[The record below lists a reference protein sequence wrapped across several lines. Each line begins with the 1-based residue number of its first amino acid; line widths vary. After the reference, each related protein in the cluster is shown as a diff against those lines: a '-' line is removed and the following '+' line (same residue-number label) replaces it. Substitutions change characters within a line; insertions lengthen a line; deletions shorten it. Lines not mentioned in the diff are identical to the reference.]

1 MLEKIKTEYFKRFNT
16 CTKQTTNVRDGLS
29 LNLYSAV
36 QKIRNRP
43 RKKKNLNDSF
53 SFGQATFPFSLSGAT
68 SFSLWATRGA
78 HNPNLQVFITHAL
91 HVHVCSQDLL
101 GLPLSMNGMHKMQF
115 LHFYPF
121 YSDHACFDL
130 WSHET
135 YAKHSIETKAFGPP
149 IVVASTP

>member
-1 MLEKIKTEYFKRFNT
+1 MP
-16 CTKQTTNVRDGLS
+16 DGLS

-36 QKIRNRP
+36 QKILNGP
-43 RKKKNLNDSF
+43 RKRKKNLNDSL
-53 SFGQATFPFSLSGAT
+53 SFGQATLPFSLSGAT

-78 HNPNLQVFITHAL
+78 HNPNLQVFITHAP

-115 LHFYPF
+115 LHFYPS

-130 WSHET
+130 CSRET
-135 YAKHSIETKAFGPP
+135 YAKHSIGAKRLDLRTLLPP
-149 IVVASTP
+149 LPNLWLLLVLHL

>member
-16 CTKQTTNVRDGLS
+16 STKQTTKVRDGLS

-43 RKKKNLNDSF
+43 RKKKNLNDSL
-53 SFGQATFPFSLSGAT
+53 SFGQATLPFSLSGAT

-78 HNPNLQVFITHAL
+78 HNPNLQGFITHAP

-115 LHFYPF
+115 F
-121 YSDHACFDL
+121 
-130 WSHET
+130 T
-135 YAKHSIETKAFGPP
+135 
-149 IVVASTP
+149 STPSTLITRVLIFGHMKLMQSTALKQKRLDLQSL